1 MGGSAYGVVTGKS
14 GAGLVAG
21 SRMGFNMFAFG
32 FPFFGESAMRICRG
46 EAWRG
51 VPEAEAD
58 KMVDTQRFESMH

>member
-1 MGGSAYGVVTGKS
+1 
-14 GAGLVAG
+14 
-21 SRMGFNMFAFG
+21 MGFNMFAFG